1 MLPTPVNGHL
11 LVADVAFP
19 FKASP
24 LIDTATSDGFS
35 KYHWAV
41 VLDVSEGSKYQ
52 KGDLVYAR
60 KQTGDMLLVDDHT
73 EMELL
78 HESQIKAKLSGV
90 DNPTL
95 INVGGKEISQR
106 LARVVAHNDQL
117 KEKMRAEQAG
127 IVTG

>member
-1 MLPTPVNGHL
+1 MLPIPVNGHL

-24 LIDTATSDGFS
+24 LIDIETSDGFS

-41 VLDVSEGSKYQ
+41 VLDSSAGSTYQ

-60 KQTGDMLLVDDHT
+60 KQTGDMILVDDHA

-78 HESQIKAKLSGV
+78 HESQVKSKIRGYE
-90 DNPTL
+90 NPKL
-95 INVGGKEISQR
+95 INVGGAEISKR
-106 LARVVAHNDQL
+106 LARVVACNDQL

-127 IVTG
+127 LVTG

>member
-19 FKASP
+19 FQASP
-24 LIDTATSDGFS
+24 LIDIETSDGFS

-52 KGDLVYAR
+52 KGDLVYSR
-60 KQTGDMLLVDDHT
+60 KQTGDMILVDDHT

-78 HESQIKAKLSGV
+78 HESQLKGLIRGYE
-90 DNPTL
+90 NPKL
-95 INVGGKEISQR
+95 INIGAKEISAS
-106 LARVVAHNDQL
+106 LARVVAHNDQM
-117 KEKMRAEQAG
+117 KEQKRAAQAG
-127 IVTG
+127 LVTG